1 MVDFAADS
9 ILVLLD
15 VTPSGELASSS
26 AGLLGAAAGVGTPV
40 ALIVAVAEVQASLA
54 AAAGE
59 RGAAVVLTADL
70 GGADTALSVPLVDA
84 LAAAFTLVGPEAVLI
99 SNSIEGR
106 DIAGR
111 FAARASLALAVDAVG
126 IARDDDG
133 ILAQHS
139 VYGGSFTVTSAPTFG
154 AAVVTVRQGAV
165 DARAEA
171 VAAPV
176 VEALEVT
183 PSGAPAASIDSF
195 QAEIAE
201 STRPELR
208 GAGKVVSGGRGLGSQ
223 EKFVLVEQLADVLGA
238 AVGASRAAVDAGYV
252 PYSAQ
257 VGQTGVSVAPQL
269 YVALG
274 ISGAIQHKAGMQ
286 TAKTIV
292 AINKDGDAP
301 IFDIADFGIV
311 GDVFTVVPQL
321 IAALEAKKA

>member
-154 AAVVTVRQGAV
+154 AAVITVRQGAV